1 MKYLVVQDWANTH
14 GNHAGMVHMCK
25 LLVKQYPNDYRMIVK
40 DCPPERK
47 KRKNPFIRKLMA
59 NYDEKQYRKSFV
71 VDYMS
76 ICQEMFSKL
85 KGGDKVFLLEYN
97 WPSTSQYELA
107 CYIKSSFEG
116 VEIIAL
122 SHLTPTY
129 FKRDKN
135 VASRILEWDKPI
147 DKHLTLGS
155 SLSNYFHSL
164 GIPSNKIST
173 GFHYVDSDYYKTKNR
188 VEHDKITVITMGFL
202 QRDYN
207 MLADIVKSTSNVNWI
222 ICRGKKTDVDQYFPQ
237 TPNVQLK
244 GYMQEDELKEM
255 MEIADVSLNVMEDT
269 VGSNVITTSMAMGLV
284 LVVSDVGSV
293 RDYCDD
299 KNAVF
304 CHNTAQSFIDAI
316 NSLTKKSRAEIME
329 MSTSSERKANSFSID
344 KVHSWLS
351 AL

>member
-1 MKYLVVQDWANTH
+1 MKYLVAQDWANTH

-25 LLVKQYPNDYRMIVK
+25 LLVKHYPNDYKMIVK

-47 KRKNPFIRKLMA
+47 KRSNPVIRRIMA
-59 NYDEKQYRKSFV
+59 KFDEKQYRKLFV
-71 VDYMS
+71 NDYMS
-76 ICQEMFSKL
+76 ICQEMFSEL
-85 KGGDKVFLLEYN
+85 KRGDKVFLLEYN

-107 CYIKSSFEG
+107 CYIKSTFYG
-116 VEIIAL
+116 VEIFAL

-135 VASRILEWDKPI
+135 VVARILEWDKPI

-155 SLSNYFHSL
+155 SLSNYFQSI

-173 GFHYVDSDYYKTKNR
+173 GFHYVDSDYYKSKNL
-188 VEHDKITVITMGFL
+188 VVHDKITVITMGFL

-207 MLADIVKSTSNVNWI
+207 MLADIVKGTSNVEWI
-222 ICRGKKTDVDQYFPQ
+222 ICRGKKNDVDQYFPQ

-244 GYMQEDELKEM
+244 GYMQEDELREM
-255 MEIADVSLNVMEDT
+255 MDRADVSLNVMEDT

-284 LVVSDVGSV
+284 LVVSDVGSI
-293 RDYCDD
+293 RDYCDET
-299 KNAVF
+299 NTVF